1 MQRTQITFSSD
12 KASLPR
18 TRHNNVSR
26 AILSLKAACST
37 LDLVRATCQYP
48 SLSVFSVKGYERRGR
63 REGINIS
70 RELITALDRY
80 KVCIRERE
88 RSRKSIAQ
96 PCLRAKCLPRKPA
109 GNVRF
114 FTDAFYMQS
123 VAFARVSRVCCNPS
137 VDRAEPRRGCR
148 KFYCR
153 FIAANLFRNSPR
165 SAKYLNSNRLEETI
179 SLMISYSRIMCP
191 LVSRISRTVKL
202 KLVGG
207 EKFAI
212 SPVTC

>member
-1 MQRTQITFSSD
+1 MFIIINYRYIKFDTKKKKKNKRINSCIANNWIINRTTDVVRANLSPPFSFFRKRNKENVQRTQITFSSD

-109 GNVRF
+109 GNR
-114 FTDAFYMQS
+114 
-123 VAFARVSRVCCNPS
+123 
-137 VDRAEPRRGCR
+137 
-148 KFYCR
+148 
-153 FIAANLFRNSPR
+153 
-165 SAKYLNSNRLEETI
+165 
-179 SLMISYSRIMCP
+179 
-191 LVSRISRTVKL
+191 
-202 KLVGG
+202 
-207 EKFAI
+207 
-212 SPVTC
+212 